1 MTSPHRVLPEMA
13 LLVAFS
19 MSSAAS
25 LRSQPARADH
35 LREGAVAGTT
45 GYMGVGLQPGADG
58 TLRVV
63 TVAPASPASAAGV
76 VPGDV
81 IVRARGGTPGSV
93 ETFTMSVRAAG
104 AGQDYPLDVRR
115 DTRTIHVTVRLAV
128 APRVGLT
135 VGQPPPVLVSQV
147 VMGPGPGD
155 LEQLRG
161 RVVLLDFWASWC
173 GPCRMVMPA
182 LNRLHQRMAAQGL
195 TVLGVT
201 DESASTALLAG
212 RQLAIQY
219 TLATEASASSR
230 FGVRSLPTL
239 VLIDRR
245 GNVRRVTVGV
255 DPGELHALERF
266 VQQLLAEPPAP

>member
-1 MTSPHRVLPEMA
+1 MA
-13 LLVAFS
+13 LLLALGAFS
-19 MSSAAS
+19 ATAVHP
-25 LRSQPARADH
+25 RVARADH
-35 LREGAVAGTT
+35 SQGGDVRETT
-45 GYMGVGLQPGADG
+45 GYMGVGLQADADG
-58 TLRVV
+58 TLRVM
-63 TVAPASPASAAGV
+63 TVAPSSPASAAGV
-76 VPGDV
+76 IPGDI

-93 ETFTMSVRAAG
+93 DTFTMSVRAAG
-104 AGQDYPLDVRR
+104 AGHEYPLDVRR
-115 DTRTIHVTVRLAV
+115 GTRTIHLTVQLAV

-135 VGQPPPVLVSQV
+135 VGQPPPLLVSQV

-182 LNRLHQRMAAQGL
+182 LNQLHQRFAAQGL

-201 DESASTALLAG
+201 DEPASTARLVG
-212 RQLAIQY
+212 QQLSIQY
-219 TLATEASASSR
+219 TLATESSASNR

-239 VLIDRR
+239 VVIDRR

-255 DPGELHALERF
+255 DPGELRALDRL
-266 VQQLLAEPPAP
+266 VQQLLAEPSPPSP